1 MEPPREMPIMKLLG
15 IQLDGPPVPDAY
27 TAVLVATPDTL
38 NLNGVVHGAAIAT
51 LVDHAGGYGARRL
64 LGRGGVT
71 SDLHIRFLSAGRAG
85 SVLTA
90 ESRVV
95 RAGRSQI
102 VMDVRVTD
110 DDGRLI
116 AVADL
121 SLAVV
126 EPPPSNS

>member
-1 MEPPREMPIMKLLG
+1 MEPPPEMPIMKLLG

-27 TAVLVATPDTL
+27 TAVLVATPETL
-38 NLNGVVHGAAIAT
+38 NLNGFVHGAAIAT
-51 LVDHAGGYGARRL
+51 LVDHAGGYGARQL

-71 SDLHIRFLSAGRAG
+71 SDLHIRYLSAGHAG

-90 ESRVV
+90 ESHVV

-110 DDGRLI
+110 DDGRLV

-121 SLAVV
+121 ALAV
-126 EPPPSNS
+126 ETPAGD